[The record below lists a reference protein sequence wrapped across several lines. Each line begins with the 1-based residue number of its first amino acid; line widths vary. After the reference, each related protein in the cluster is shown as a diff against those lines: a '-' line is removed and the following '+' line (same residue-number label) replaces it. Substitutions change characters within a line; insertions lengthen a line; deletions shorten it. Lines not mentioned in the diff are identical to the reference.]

1 MSSIKMKA
9 TTINATIMRKFCFP
23 PDRLIISFVF
33 CVTKSNRCVVLSKS
47 FSISSSILLIRKR
60 EKINK
65 SPSHCVS
72 RKGKQGQG
80 KFKNKK
86 ISLWGTSLPSAYTP
100 GYPSLTYSDGRVLP
114 ISPTKEH
121 PGGRHSYWAF
131 PDLHPVVSIVAA
143 VGGNH
148 HRSKQEQ

>member
-9 TTINATIMRKFCFP
+9 TTINATMMRKFCFP

-47 FSISSSILLIRKR
+47 FSISSSILLIRKS
-60 EKINK
+60 EKRNK

-86 ISLWGTSLPSAYTP
+86 LSLGGMAIYLNFHQHA
-100 GYPSLTYSDGRVLP
+100 
-114 ISPTKEH
+114 H
-121 PGGRHSYWAF
+121 PGASHLLILMAEFFRNPQRKSTQ
-131 PDLHPVVSIVAA
+131 A
-143 VGGNH
+143 VGAFTEH
-148 HRSKQEQ
+148 IQTFILLF